1 MAEEGPELVLSSPRP
16 TIDITALSERVRAGV
31 GDRGVVSVLHDMVVV
46 DVPRE
51 HLVAV
56 ATLVR
61 DDAATRCDLYSV
73 NAGVDTG
80 TGELRSVTF
89 VRGTTTHAYVMLR
102 TACTVED
109 PHIPTLSGV
118 WEGANWCE
126 RETYDMFGIEFDDH
140 PDLRRIFLEESFPGH
155 PLRKSFLPPR
165 SDARGG

>member
-1 MAEEGPELVLSSPRP
+1 LVLSSPRP
-16 TIDITALSERVRAGV
+16 TIDLAPIARELGSAVAGRAT
-31 GDRGVVSVLHDMVVV
+31 VSLLHDMVVV

-56 ATLVR
+56 AELVR
-61 DDAATRCDLYSV
+61 DHPLLRCDLYAA

-80 TGELRSVTF
+80 EELRSVTF
-89 VRGTTTHAYVMLR
+89 VRGTTTRVLVMLR
-102 TACTVED
+102 TSCGEPD
-109 PHIPTLSGV
+109 PHVPSLTGV
-118 WEGANWCE
+118 WVGANWPE
-126 RETYDMFGIEFDDH
+126 RETYDMFGILFDGH

>member
-1 MAEEGPELVLSSPRP
+1 MVLSSPRP
-16 TIDITALSERVRAGV
+16 TIELGPVADRLRAACA
-31 GDRGVVSVLHDMVVV
+31 DRATVSLLHDMVVV
-46 DVPRE
+46 DVRRE
-51 HLVAV
+51 QLVEV
-56 ATLVR
+56 ARIVR
-61 DDAATRCDLYSV
+61 DDPATRCDLYSV

-89 VRGTTTHAYVMLR
+89 VRGTATHVFVMLR

-126 RETYDMFGIEFDDH
+126 RETYDMFGIEFDGH